1 MTDPG
6 MLAERAQLRYV
17 SDEEPGISR
26 RKRGKGFSLT
36 GHNGG
41 AVAEVDR
48 QRISALVIPPAWT
61 DVWICQDDRGHLQ
74 ATGRDAAG
82 RKQYIYHSDWEEVRD
97 EAKFDSLEP
106 FSKALPRLRKQYQAD
121 LRQRGLTHSKVV
133 ALATA
138 LLDKTLIRI
147 GNQYYTDQNGSFGL
161 TTLGVDH
168 AEVDGS
174 VIRFVFEGK
183 GGIDQAVQLVDARLA
198 ALVSQCQDLSGQHLF
213 SYSADDTVA
222 SVTSND
228 VNDYL
233 RSVTGDDFS
242 AKDFR
247 TWGASSLATAHL
259 GAAGAPDGETDDEV
273 ILGAIDE
280 AAQALG
286 NTRAVC
292 RASYIHP
299 IVSDAYMSGDL
310 HRAWTRSRS
319 GPLMKRP
326 ENALR
331 RLLGGK

>member
-1 MTDPG
+1 MIDPG
-6 MLAERAQLRYV
+6 ILAKRARLRYV

-26 RKRGKGFSLT
+26 RKRGKGYSLL
-36 GHNGG
+36 GPDGNA
-41 AVAEVDR
+41 AVEVDR
-48 QRISALVIPPAWT
+48 ARISGLAIPPAWT
-61 DVWICQDDRGHLQ
+61 AVWICQDERGHLQ

-82 RKQYIYHSDWEEVRD
+82 RKQYIYHSDWDEVRD
-97 EAKFDSLEP
+97 EAKFDRLEP
-106 FSKALPRLRKQYQAD
+106 FGQALPRLRKHYQAD
-121 LRQRGLTHSKVV
+121 LRQRGLTHGKVV

-138 LLDKTLIRI
+138 LLDRTLIRI

-161 TTLGVDH
+161 TTLGVEH
-168 AEVDGS
+168 AEIEGS
-174 VIRFVFEGK
+174 TIRLSFDGK
-183 GGIDQAVQLVDARLA
+183 GGVEQEVELKDARLA
-198 ALVSQCQDLSGQHLF
+198 ALVSQCQELSGQHLF
-213 SYSADDTVA
+213 SYSTDDSVA
-222 SVTSND
+222 AVTSND

-233 RSVTGDDFS
+233 RNVTGDDFS

-259 GAAGAPDGETDDEV
+259 GQAGVPDGNSDDQV
-273 ILGAIDE
+273 ILEAVDL

-299 IVSDAYMSGDL
+299 IVSDAYISGDL

-331 RLLGGK
+331 RLLNAT

>member
-1 MTDPG
+1 MIDPG

-17 SDEEPGISR
+17 SDEEPGITR
-26 RKRGKGFSLT
+26 RKRGKGYSLL
-36 GHNGG
+36 GSDAS
-41 AVAEVDR
+41 AVAGIDR
-48 QRISALVIPPAWT
+48 ARISSLAIPPAWS
-61 DVWICQDDRGHLQ
+61 DVWICQDERGHLQ

-82 RKQYIYHSDWEEVRD
+82 RKQYIYHSDWDVVRD
-97 EAKFDSLEP
+97 EAKFDRLEP
-106 FSKALPRLRKQYQAD
+106 FGKVLPRLRKQIQAD
-121 LRQRGLTHSKVV
+121 LRQRGLPHRKVV

-138 LLDKTLIRI
+138 VLDQTLIRI

-168 AEVDGS
+168 AEINGS
-174 VIRFVFEGK
+174 TIHLSFDGK
-183 GGIDQAVQLVDARLA
+183 GGVGQEVELKDARLA

-222 SVTSND
+222 AVTSND

-259 GAAGAPDGETDDEV
+259 GQAGVPDGDADDHV
-273 ILGAIDE
+273 IL
-280 AAQALG
+280 AAVDVAAEALG

-299 IVSDAYMSGDL
+299 VVSDAYVSGDL
-310 HRAWTRSRS
+310 HRAWIQSRS
-319 GPLMKRP
+319 GSLMKRP

-331 RLLGGK
+331 RLLGAK

>member
-1 MTDPG
+1 MIDSG
-6 MLAERAQLRYV
+6 ILAKRARLRYV

-26 RKRGKGFSLT
+26 RKRGKGYSLS
-36 GHNGG
+36 GPDGS
-41 AVAEVDR
+41 AVAQVDR
-48 QRISALVIPPAWT
+48 TRTSGLTIPPAWT
-61 DVWICQDDRGHLQ
+61 DVWICQDERGHLQ

-82 RKQYIYHSDWEEVRD
+82 RKQYIYHSDWDEVRD
-97 EAKFDSLEP
+97 EAKFDRLEP
-106 FSKALPRLRKQYQAD
+106 FGQALPRLRKQYQAD

-138 LLDKTLIRI
+138 MLDQTLIRI
-147 GNQYYTDQNGSFGL
+147 GNQSYTDQHGSFGL

-168 AEVDGS
+168 AEIDGS
-174 VIRFVFEGK
+174 VIRLAFAGK
-183 GGIDQAVQLVDARLA
+183 GGIEQEVEFEDAALA
-198 ALVSQCQDLSGQHLF
+198 ALVSQCQELSGQHLF
-213 SYSADDTVA
+213 SYSTDDSVA
-222 SVTSND
+222 AVTSSD

-259 GAAGAPDGETDDEV
+259 GQAGVPDGNSDDHV
-273 ILGAIDE
+273 ILE
-280 AAQALG
+280 AVDLAADALG

-299 IVSDAYMSGDL
+299 IVSDAYISGDL

-331 RLLGGK
+331 RLLSTK

>member
-17 SDEEPGISR
+17 SDEEAGLSR
-26 RKRGKGFSLT
+26 RKRGKGFSLS
-36 GHNGG
+36 GPDGG

-61 DVWICQDDRGHLQ
+61 DVWICQDERGHLQ

-97 EAKFDSLEP
+97 EAKFDRLAP
-106 FSKALPRLRKQYQAD
+106 FGAALPRLRKQIQAD
-121 LRQRGLTHSKVV
+121 LLQRGLPHSKVV

-138 LLDKTLIRI
+138 MLDQTLIRI
-147 GNQYYTDQNGSFGL
+147 GNQYYSDQNGSFGL
-161 TTLGVDH
+161 TTLGVEH
-168 AEVDGS
+168 AEIVGS
-174 VIRFVFEGK
+174 LITLSFTGK
-183 GGIDQAVQLVDARLA
+183 GGIEHEVALNDAQLA
-198 ALVSQCQDLSGQHLF
+198 ALVSRCQDLSGQHLF
-213 SYSADDTVA
+213 SYSTDDKLA
-222 SVTSND
+222 AVTSND

-247 TWGASSLATAHL
+247 TWGASSLATAYL
-259 GAAGAPDGETDDEV
+259 GQAGVPDGDTDDDV
-273 ILGAIDE
+273 ILEAIDT
-280 AAQALG
+280 AAKVLG

-299 IVSDAYMSGDL
+299 IVSDSYMSGDL
-310 HRAWTRSRS
+310 HRAWSQSRS
-319 GPLMKRP
+319 GSLMKRP

-331 RLLGGK
+331 RLLASQ

>member
-6 MLAERAQLRYV
+6 MLAERARLRYV
-17 SDEEPGISR
+17 SDEESGISR
-26 RKRGKGFSLT
+26 RKRGKGLSLT
-36 GHNGG
+36 GPDGG
-41 AVAEVDR
+41 AVAEGDR
-48 QRISALVIPPAWT
+48 QRVSALVIPPAWT
-61 DVWICQDDRGHLQ
+61 DVWICQDERGHLQ

-97 EAKFDSLEP
+97 EAKFDRLEP
-106 FSKALPRLRKQYQAD
+106 FAKALPRLRKQYQAD

-138 LLDKTLIRI
+138 MLDKTLIRI
-147 GNQYYTDQNGSFGL
+147 GNQYYSDQNGSFGL
-161 TTLGVDH
+161 TTLRANH
-168 AEVDGS
+168 AEIDGS
-174 VIRFVFEGK
+174 VITFNFIGK
-183 GGIDQAVQLVDARLA
+183 GGIDQEVELDDARLA

-213 SYSADDTVA
+213 SYSADDKVA
-222 SVTSND
+222 AVTSND
-228 VNDYL
+228 VNDYV

-259 GAAGAPDGETDDEV
+259 GRAGAPDGDTDDDV
-273 ILGAIDE
+273 ILKAVDS
-280 AAQALG
+280 AAEALG

-299 IVSDAYMSGDL
+299 IVSEAYISGDL
-310 HRAWTRSRS
+310 HRAWTRSRR
-319 GPLMKRP
+319 GPLMERP

-331 RLLGGK
+331 RLLSGK